1 MTRKIVV
8 FEEPLSRHHKAARL
22 SLIYL
27 FIVLCRAL
35 VILLPFF
42 LFLHS
47 SGGLWLKEGTY
58 REQPD
63 VKFLYQYIITLE
75 TASTTAAA
83 SQTKEIFVSN
93 QESVAAQR
101 IESYRA
107 ANIEFNENDIDLD
120 GRLDSFTLE
129 ADVPLGEDEQVVGMQ
144 AVLFFNYKLEDRV
157 KFDTESVAHISFG
170 SGLPLSGYDSKG
182 TLELRQAKPLGI
194 RDYSS
199 TLYAE
204 ETPLV
209 NDSTSNI
216 DQILEK
222 YRERTVAVDYKEQ
235 YPIKTRANNSEENS
249 KFHLKMNIDVPE
261 QNVMYI
267 PTLVEVLK
275 DGWVKYL
282 SVLVLCWYLVENIK
296 RFVFS
301 NHLLPCAV
309 FNPVKG
315 HTEYSK

>member
-42 LFLHS
+42 LLLYS
-47 SGGLWLKEGTY
+47 DGGLWLKEGIY
-58 REQPD
+58 REQPE

-75 TASTTAAA
+75 TTSTTAAA
-83 SQTKEIFVSN
+83 GQTKEIFVSN
-93 QESVAAQR
+93 QESVAVQR
-101 IESYRA
+101 TESYRA
-107 ANIEFNENDIDLD
+107 ANIEFNEND
-120 GRLDSFTLE
+120 RFDSFTLE
-129 ADVPLGEDEQVVGMQ
+129 AEVPLGEDEQVVGMQ
-144 AVLFFNYKLEDRV
+144 AVLFFNYKLQDRV
-157 KFDTESVAHISFG
+157 KLETESVAYTTFG
-170 SGLPLSGYDSKG
+170 SSLPLSGYDSRG

-209 NDSTSNI
+209 NDSTANI

-222 YRERTVAVDYKEQ
+222 YRERTVAVDYMEQ

-249 KFHLKMNIDVPE
+249 KFHLKMKIDVPE

-282 SVLVLCWYLVENIK
+282 SVFVLCWYLVETIK
-296 RFVFS
+296 QFVFS

-309 FNPVKG
+309 FSPLKG
-315 HTEYSK
+315 HAEY